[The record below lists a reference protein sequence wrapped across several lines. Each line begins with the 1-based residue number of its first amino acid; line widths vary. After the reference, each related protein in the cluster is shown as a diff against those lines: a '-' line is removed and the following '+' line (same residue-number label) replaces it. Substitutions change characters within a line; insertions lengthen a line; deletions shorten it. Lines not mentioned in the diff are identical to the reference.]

1 MRLKAKC
8 YLYAMTTITKN
19 QFTFWG
25 RIIFIVPL
33 IWLFLKPIQ
42 NTLTKDVDTFHLL
55 LLVFFLTFVILI
67 ASFLFLGLLIKPT
80 TLTFSNNERQFYT
93 FSILSGNTTYS
104 ISDIKGFS
112 KTKLWT
118 RAKDYPGILLYLK
131 DNSKVELTEFNLQ
144 SLTPFMKFLHDENVN
159 FFGEETSWFPF
170 RPIRFRYDK

>member
-1 MRLKAKC
+1 M
-8 YLYAMTTITKN
+8 TITKN
-19 QFTFWG
+19 KFTFWS
-25 RIIFIVPL
+25 RVTFTVPL

-55 LLVFFLTFVILI
+55 LLVFFLTFVILM

-80 TLTFSNNERQFYT
+80 TLTFSNNERHFST
-93 FSILSGNTTYS
+93 FSLLSGNTTYS